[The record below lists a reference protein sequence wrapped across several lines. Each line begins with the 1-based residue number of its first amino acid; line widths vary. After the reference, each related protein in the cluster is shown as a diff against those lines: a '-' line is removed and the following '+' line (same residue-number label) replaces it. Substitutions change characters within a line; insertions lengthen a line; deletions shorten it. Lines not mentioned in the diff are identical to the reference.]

1 MYFSCWG
8 RTSVLPR
15 LQEERQSAA
24 QNDSR
29 QSCWGGMDLL
39 SWGWSQAG
47 GSKAQSTGE
56 CSSPPV
62 CGRATLPVPA
72 ILHSFMEGIR
82 DKPDMDRARRGKRK
96 RDGEGEREREGGERG
111 RWLQLFCHRLA
122 GPAFPVRRLQH
133 LGKHK

>member
-1 MYFSCWG
+1 M
-8 RTSVLPR
+8 
-15 LQEERQSAA
+15 
-24 QNDSR
+24 
-29 QSCWGGMDLL
+29 

-96 RDGEGEREREGGERG
+96 RDGEGEREREGGGERKVAAIILPQIG
-111 RWLQLFCHRLA
+111 RAC
-122 GPAFPVRRLQH
+122 FPCKKTATF
-133 LGKHK
+133 GET